1 MMGKKKLISID
12 DSLVKRK
19 ESFVKNTTSEMY
31 YTMNNSCDSLNFEWL
46 DKIEEACPFIDQI
59 VRHPKLT
66 LVKEEVVSTI
76 ERAKKITSESV
87 KDLAKHSN
95 YINDMDEETGDIRPS
110 KILEVRNEET
120 FNIYEN
126 RFLYTFIH
134 DLQRFIFERE
144 DELKNIVLG
153 NNKSLEYKAES
164 IEDGKKINIELRIS
178 SEQKDNSNK
187 DKNIDNLINKQLE
200 RIKAIKEFIN
210 SWFKSDMFKE
220 LDKLHVTFIKPPVKP
235 TNIILKNPNFQL
247 SVQMWEY
254 IRNYGFNL
262 DEKDKEGLVSEG
274 NDALK
279 SLLDNSFLIDY
290 FVMDSVSKR
299 KREEKEKINN
309 YSIIL
314 LADMI
319 QRVLNLLKINGKDI
333 SEEELLS
340 ILLNQ
345 VKIEQESRLAGIEDI
360 KKKFKSEINDYLE
373 KAYKSL

>member
-1 MMGKKKLISID
+1 MGKKKLISID
-12 DSLVKRK
+12 ASLVKRK

-31 YTMNNSCDSLNFEWL
+31 YTMNNSCDALNFEWL

-66 LVKEEVVSTI
+66 LIKEEVVSTI

-95 YINDMDEETGDIRPS
+95 YINDIDEESGDVRPS

-120 FNIYEN
+120 YNIYEN

-144 DELKNIVLG
+144 DELNNIILG

-164 IEDGKKINIELRIS
+164 MEDGEKINIELRIT
-178 SEQKDNSNK
+178 SEQKENNNK
-187 DKNIDNLINKQLE
+187 DNKLENLINKQLE
-200 RIKAIKEFIN
+200 RIKEVKEFIN
-210 SWFKSDMFKE
+210 SWYKSDMFKE
-220 LDKLHVTFIKPPVKP
+220 LDRLHVPFIKPPVKP

-254 IRNYGFNL
+254 IRNYGDNL
-262 DEKDKEGLVSEG
+262 DEEDKEALVSAG
-274 NDALK
+274 NEALE

-309 YSIIL
+309 YSIII

-319 QRVLNLLKINGKDI
+319 ERVHELLRINGKDI
-333 SEEELLS
+333 SDEELFS

-373 KAYKSL
+373 KTYKNL

>member
-1 MMGKKKLISID
+1 MGKKKTVTID
-12 DSLVKRK
+12 SSLVKRK
-19 ESFVKNTTSEMY
+19 DSFVKNTTSEMY
-31 YTMNNSCDSLNFEWL
+31 YTMNNSCDALNFEWL
-46 DKIEEACPFIDQI
+46 DKIIEACPFIDQI

-87 KDLAKHSN
+87 KDLAKHSS
-95 YINDMDEETGDIRPS
+95 YINDIDEETGDVRPS

-120 FNIYEN
+120 YNIYEN

-144 DELKNIVLG
+144 DELKNIILG

-164 IEDGKKINIELRIS
+164 MEDGEKINIELKITS
-178 SEQKDNSNK
+178 SQEENSKKDNK
-187 DKNIDNLINKQLE
+187 LEDIINRQLE
-200 RIKAIKEFIN
+200 RIKEVKEFIN
-210 SWFKSDMFKE
+210 SWYKSDMFKE
-220 LDKLHVTFIKPPVKP
+220 LDKAHVPFIKPPVKP

-254 IRNYGFNL
+254 IRNYGDNL
-262 DEKDKEGLVSEG
+262 DEENNEALTSAG
-274 NDALK
+274 NDALT

-299 KREEKEKINN
+299 KREEREKVNN

-314 LADMI
+314 LADMVR
-319 QRVLNLLKINGKDI
+319 RVLDLLKINGKDI
-333 SEEELLS
+333 SEEELLD
-340 ILLNQ
+340 ILLHQ
-345 VKIEQESRLAGIEDI
+345 VKIEQEARLAGIEDI
-360 KKKFKSEINDYLE
+360 KKKFKSEINEYLE
-373 KAYKSL
+373 RTYKNL

>member
-1 MMGKKKLISID
+1 MGKKNSITI
-12 DSLVKRK
+12 DSSLFKRK
-19 ESFVKNTTSEMY
+19 ESFVKNTNSEMY
-31 YTMNNSCDSLNFEWL
+31 FTLDNSCDALNFEWL

-66 LVKEEVVSTI
+66 LIKEEVVSSI

-87 KDLAKHSN
+87 KDLAKHSS
-95 YINDMDEETGDIRPS
+95 YINDIDEETGDIRPS
-110 KILEVRNEET
+110 KILEIRNEET

-144 DELKNIVLG
+144 DELKNIILG
-153 NNKSLEYKAES
+153 NNKSLEYKGES
-164 IEDGKKINIELRIS
+164 LEDGEKINIELRIT
-178 SEQKDNSNK
+178 SEQKENNSN
-187 DKNIDNLINKQLE
+187 DKSLEDLINKELE
-200 RIKAIKEFIN
+200 RIKEIKEFIN
-210 SWFKSDMFKE
+210 SWYKSDMFKE
-220 LDKLHVTFIKPPVKP
+220 LDRLHVTFIKPPVKP

-254 IRNYGFNL
+254 VRNYGENL
-262 DEKDKEGLVSEG
+262 DEKDNEALTSAG

-319 QRVLNLLKINGKDI
+319 RRVLELLKINGKDI

-345 VKIEQESRLAGIEDI
+345 VKIEQEARLAGIEDI
-360 KKKFKSEINDYLE
+360 KKKFKSEINEYLE
-373 KAYKSL
+373 RTYKNL

>member
-1 MMGKKKLISID
+1 MGKKKSITID
-12 DSLVKRK
+12 DNLFKRK
-19 ESFVKNTTSEMY
+19 ESFVKNTTSEMHY
-31 YTMNNSCDSLNFEWL
+31 VMDNSCDALNFEWL
-46 DKIEEACPFIDQI
+46 DKIVEACPFIDQI

-66 LVKEEVVSTI
+66 LIKEEVVSTI

-95 YINDMDEETGDIRPS
+95 YINDLDEETGDIRPS
-110 KILEVRNEET
+110 KILEIRNEET

-144 DELKNIVLG
+144 DELKNIILG

-164 IEDGKKINIELRIS
+164 IEDGEKINIELRIT
-178 SEQKDNSNK
+178 SEQKENNSI
-187 DKNIDNLINKQLE
+187 DKSLDDLINKELE
-200 RIKAIKEFIN
+200 RIKEVKEFIN
-210 SWFKSDMFKE
+210 SWYKSDMFKE

-254 IRNYGFNL
+254 IRNYGDNL
-262 DEKDKEGLVSEG
+262 DEKDNEALVSAG

-319 QRVLNLLKINGKDI
+319 HRVLDLLKINGKDI
-333 SEEELLS
+333 SEEELLN

-345 VKIEQESRLAGIEDI
+345 VKIEQDARLAGIEDI
-360 KKKFKSEINDYLE
+360 KKKFKSEINEYLE
-373 KAYKSL
+373 RTYKNL

>member
-1 MMGKKKLISID
+1 MGKKKFTID
-12 DSLVKRK
+12 SSLVKRK
-19 ESFVKNTTSEMY
+19 DSFVKNTTSEMY
-31 YTMNNSCDSLNFEWL
+31 YSMSNACDALNFEWL
-46 DKIEEACPFIDQI
+46 DKIEEACPFVDQI

-66 LVKEEVVSTI
+66 LIKEEVVSTI

-87 KDLAKHSN
+87 KDLAKHSS

-120 FNIYEN
+120 YNIYEN

-144 DELKNIVLG
+144 DELKNIILG

-164 IEDGKKINIELRIS
+164 MEDGEKVNIELRITS
-178 SEQKDNSNK
+178 SLEENNSKDN
-187 DKNIDNLINKQLE
+187 DLENLINRQLE
-200 RIKAIKEFIN
+200 RIKEIKEFIN
-210 SWFKSDMFKE
+210 SWYKSDMFKE
-220 LDKLHVTFIKPPVKP
+220 LDHAHVTFIKPPVKP

-254 IRNYGFNL
+254 IRNYGDNL
-262 DEKDKEGLVSEG
+262 DEKDNEALTSAG
-274 NDALK
+274 NDALS

-299 KREEKEKINN
+299 KREEREKVNN

-314 LADMI
+314 LADMVR
-319 QRVLNLLKINGKDI
+319 RVLDLLRINGKDI
-333 SEEELLS
+333 TEEELLS
-340 ILLNQ
+340 ILLEQ
-345 VKIEQESRLAGIEDI
+345 VKIEQEARLAGIEDI

-373 KAYKSL
+373 RTYKNL

>member
-1 MMGKKKLISID
+1 MGKKKFTID
-12 DSLVKRK
+12 SSLVKRK
-19 ESFVKNTTSEMY
+19 DSFVKNTTSEMY
-31 YTMNNSCDSLNFEWL
+31 YSMSNSCDALNFEWL
-46 DKIEEACPFIDQI
+46 DKIIEACPFVDQI

-120 FNIYEN
+120 YNIYEN

-144 DELKNIVLG
+144 DELKNIILG

-164 IEDGKKINIELRIS
+164 IEDGEKINIELRIT
-178 SEQKDNSNK
+178 SEQKENSNK
-187 DKNIDNLINKQLE
+187 DNNIENLINKQLE
-200 RIKAIKEFIN
+200 RIKEVKEFIN
-210 SWFKSDMFKE
+210 SWYRSDVFKE
-220 LDKLHVTFIKPPVKP
+220 LDKLHVPFIKPPVKP

-254 IRNYGFNL
+254 IRNYGDNL
-262 DEKDKEGLVSEG
+262 DDKDNEALVSAG
-274 NDALK
+274 NDALR

-299 KREEKEKINN
+299 KREEKEKVNN

-314 LADMI
+314 LADMVR
-319 QRVLNLLKINGKDI
+319 RVLDLLRINGKDI
-333 SEEELLS
+333 TEEELLN
-340 ILLNQ
+340 ILLEQ
-345 VKIEQESRLAGIEDI
+345 VKIEQEARLAGIEDI
-360 KKKFKSEINDYLE
+360 KKKFKSEINEYLE
-373 KAYKSL
+373 RTYKNL

>member
-1 MMGKKKLISID
+1 MGKKKLISID
-12 DSLVKRK
+12 ASLVKRK

-31 YTMNNSCDSLNFEWL
+31 YTMNNSCDALNFEWL

-66 LVKEEVVSTI
+66 LIKEEVVSTI

-95 YINDMDEETGDIRPS
+95 YINDIDEESGDVRPS

-120 FNIYEN
+120 YNIYEN

-144 DELKNIVLG
+144 DELNNIILG

-164 IEDGKKINIELRIS
+164 MEDGEKINIELRIT
-178 SEQKDNSNK
+178 SEQKENNNK
-187 DKNIDNLINKQLE
+187 DNKLENLINKQLE
-200 RIKAIKEFIN
+200 RIKEVKEFIN
-210 SWFKSDMFKE
+210 SWYKNDMFKE
-220 LDKLHVTFIKPPVKP
+220 LDRLHVPFIKPPVKP

-254 IRNYGFNL
+254 IRNYGDNL
-262 DEKDKEGLVSEG
+262 DEEDKEALVSAG
-274 NDALK
+274 NEALE

-309 YSIIL
+309 YSIII

-319 QRVLNLLKINGKDI
+319 QRVHELLRINGKDI
-333 SEEELLS
+333 SDEELFS

-373 KAYKSL
+373 KTYKNL

>member
-1 MMGKKKLISID
+1 MGKKKFTID
-12 DSLVKRK
+12 SSLVKRK
-19 ESFVKNTTSEMY
+19 DSFVKNTTSEMY
-31 YTMNNSCDSLNFEWL
+31 YSMSNSCDALNFEWL
-46 DKIEEACPFIDQI
+46 DKIIEACPFVDQI

-120 FNIYEN
+120 YNIYEN

-144 DELKNIVLG
+144 DELKNIILG

-164 IEDGKKINIELRIS
+164 MEDGEKVNIELRITS
-178 SEQKDNSNK
+178 SLEENNSK
-187 DKNIDNLINKQLE
+187 DKTLENLINRQLE
-200 RIKAIKEFIN
+200 RIKEVKEFIN
-210 SWFKSDMFKE
+210 SWYKSDMFKE
-220 LDKLHVTFIKPPVKP
+220 LDHAHVTFIKPPVKP
-235 TNIILKNPNFQL
+235 TNIILKNPNFQM

-254 IRNYGFNL
+254 IRNYGDNL
-262 DEKDKEGLVSEG
+262 DEKDNEALTSAG
-274 NDALK
+274 NDALT

-290 FVMDSVSKR
+290 FVMDSVSKK
-299 KREEKEKINN
+299 KREEREKVNN

-314 LADMI
+314 LADMVR
-319 QRVLNLLKINGKDI
+319 RVLDLLRINGKDI
-333 SEEELLS
+333 TEEELLN
-340 ILLNQ
+340 ILLEQ
-345 VKIEQESRLAGIEDI
+345 VKIEQEARLAGIEDI
-360 KKKFKSEINDYLE
+360 KKKFKSEINEYLE
-373 KAYKSL
+373 RTYKNL

>member
-1 MMGKKKLISID
+1 MGKKKLISID
-12 DSLVKRK
+12 ASLVKRK

-31 YTMNNSCDSLNFEWL
+31 YTMNNSCDALNFEWL

-66 LVKEEVVSTI
+66 LIKEEVVSTI

-95 YINDMDEETGDIRPS
+95 YINDIDEESGDVRPS

-120 FNIYEN
+120 YNIYEN

-144 DELKNIVLG
+144 DELNNIILG

-164 IEDGKKINIELRIS
+164 MEDGEKINIELRIT
-178 SEQKDNSNK
+178 SEQKENNNK
-187 DKNIDNLINKQLE
+187 DNKLENLINKQLE
-200 RIKAIKEFIN
+200 RIKEVKEFIN
-210 SWFKSDMFKE
+210 SWYKSDMFKE
-220 LDKLHVTFIKPPVKP
+220 LDRLHVPFIKPPVKP

-254 IRNYGFNL
+254 IRNYGDNL
-262 DEKDKEGLVSEG
+262 DEEDKEALVSAG
-274 NDALK
+274 NEALE

-309 YSIIL
+309 YSIII

-319 QRVLNLLKINGKDI
+319 QRVHELLRINGKDI
-333 SEEELLS
+333 SDEELFS

-373 KAYKSL
+373 KTYKNL

>member
-1 MMGKKKLISID
+1 MGKKKTIAID
-12 DSLVKRK
+12 SSLVKRK

-31 YTMNNSCDSLNFEWL
+31 YTMNNSCDALNFEWL

-66 LVKEEVVSTI
+66 LIKEEVVSTI

-144 DELKNIVLG
+144 DELKNIILG

-164 IEDGKKINIELRIS
+164 IEDGEKINIELRIS
-178 SEQKDNSNK
+178 SEQKDNSSK

-254 IRNYGFNL
+254 IRNYGYNL
-262 DEKDKEGLVSEG
+262 DEKDKEALVSEG

-319 QRVLNLLKINGKDI
+319 QRVINLLKINGKDI
-333 SEEELLS
+333 GEEELLS

>member
-1 MMGKKKLISID
+1 MGKKKTVTID
-12 DSLVKRK
+12 SSLVKRK
-19 ESFVKNTTSEMY
+19 DAFVKNTTSEMY
-31 YTMNNSCDSLNFEWL
+31 YTMNNSCDALNFEWL
-46 DKIEEACPFIDQI
+46 DKIIEACPFIDQI

-66 LVKEEVVSTI
+66 LIKEEVVSTI

-87 KDLAKHSN
+87 KDLAKHSS
-95 YINDMDEETGDIRPS
+95 YINDIDEETGDVRPS

-120 FNIYEN
+120 YNIYEN

-144 DELKNIVLG
+144 DELKNIILG

-164 IEDGKKINIELRIS
+164 MEDGEKINIELKITS
-178 SEQKDNSNK
+178 SQEDNSKKDNK
-187 DKNIDNLINKQLE
+187 LEDIINRQLE
-200 RIKAIKEFIN
+200 RIKEVKEFIN
-210 SWFKSDMFKE
+210 SWYKSDMFKE
-220 LDKLHVTFIKPPVKP
+220 LDKAHVPFIKPPVKP

-254 IRNYGFNL
+254 IRNYGDNL
-262 DEKDKEGLVSEG
+262 DEENNEALISAG
-274 NDALK
+274 NDALT

-299 KREEKEKINN
+299 KREEREKVNN

-314 LADMI
+314 LADMVR
-319 QRVLNLLKINGKDI
+319 RVLDLLKINGKDI
-333 SEEELLS
+333 SEEELLD
-340 ILLNQ
+340 ILLHQ
-345 VKIEQESRLAGIEDI
+345 VKIEQEARLAGIEDI

-373 KAYKSL
+373 RTYKNL

>member
-1 MMGKKKLISID
+1 MGKKKLISID

-19 ESFVKNTTSEMY
+19 ESFVKNITSEMY

-144 DELKNIVLG
+144 DELKNIILG

-164 IEDGKKINIELRIS
+164 IEDGEKINIELKIT
-178 SEQKDNSNK
+178 SEQKDNSSK

>member
-1 MMGKKKLISID
+1 MGKKKLVSID
-12 DSLVKRK
+12 ASLVKRK

-31 YTMNNSCDSLNFEWL
+31 YTMNNSCDALNFEWL

-66 LVKEEVVSTI
+66 LIKEEVVSTI

-95 YINDMDEETGDIRPS
+95 YINDIDEESGDVRPS

-120 FNIYEN
+120 YNIYEN

-144 DELKNIVLG
+144 DELNNIILG

-164 IEDGKKINIELRIS
+164 MEDGEKINIELRIT
-178 SEQKDNSNK
+178 SEQKENNNK
-187 DKNIDNLINKQLE
+187 DNKLENLINKQLE
-200 RIKAIKEFIN
+200 RIKEVKEFIN
-210 SWFKSDMFKE
+210 SWYKSDMFKE
-220 LDKLHVTFIKPPVKP
+220 LDRLHVPFIKPPVKP

-254 IRNYGFNL
+254 IRNYGDNL
-262 DEKDKEGLVSEG
+262 DEEDKEALVSAG
-274 NDALK
+274 NEALE

-309 YSIIL
+309 YSIII

-319 QRVLNLLKINGKDI
+319 QRVHELLRINGKDI
-333 SEEELLS
+333 SDEELFS

-373 KAYKSL
+373 KTYKNL

>member
-1 MMGKKKLISID
+1 MGKKKFTID
-12 DSLVKRK
+12 SSLVKRK
-19 ESFVKNTTSEMY
+19 DSFVKNTTSEMY
-31 YTMNNSCDSLNFEWL
+31 YSMSNSCDALNFEWL
-46 DKIEEACPFIDQI
+46 DKIIEACPFVDQI

-120 FNIYEN
+120 YNIYEN

-144 DELKNIVLG
+144 DELKNIILG

-164 IEDGKKINIELRIS
+164 IEDGEKVNIELKITS
-178 SEQKDNSNK
+178 SLEENNSK
-187 DKNIDNLINKQLE
+187 DKTLENLINRQLE
-200 RIKAIKEFIN
+200 RIKEVKEFIN
-210 SWFKSDMFKE
+210 SWYKSDMFKE
-220 LDKLHVTFIKPPVKP
+220 LDHAHVTFIKPPVKP
-235 TNIILKNPNFQL
+235 TNIILKNPNFQM

-254 IRNYGFNL
+254 IRNYGDNL
-262 DEKDKEGLVSEG
+262 DEKDNEALVSAG
-274 NDALK
+274 NDALT

-299 KREEKEKINN
+299 KREEREKVNN

-314 LADMI
+314 LADMVR
-319 QRVLNLLKINGKDI
+319 RVLDLLRINGKDI
-333 SEEELLS
+333 TEEELLN
-340 ILLNQ
+340 ILLEQ
-345 VKIEQESRLAGIEDI
+345 VKIEQEARLAGIEDI
-360 KKKFKSEINDYLE
+360 KKKFKSEINEYLE
-373 KAYKSL
+373 RTYKNL

>member
-1 MMGKKKLISID
+1 MGKKNTITID
-12 DSLVKRK
+12 NNLFKRK

-31 YTMNNSCDSLNFEWL
+31 YAMNNSCDALNFEWL
-46 DKIEEACPFIDQI
+46 DKIIDACPFIDQI

-95 YINDMDEETGDIRPS
+95 YINDLDEETGDVRPS
-110 KILEVRNEET
+110 KILEIRNEET

-134 DLQRFIFERE
+134 DLQRFVFERE
-144 DELKNIVLG
+144 DELNNIILG

-164 IEDGKKINIELRIS
+164 IEDGEKVNIEVRIT
-178 SEQKDNSNK
+178 SEQNENSNS
-187 DKNIDNLINKQLE
+187 DKSLEDLINKELE
-200 RIKAIKEFIN
+200 RIKEVKEFIN
-210 SWFKSDMFKE
+210 SWYKSDMFKE

-254 IRNYGFNL
+254 IRNYGDNL
-262 DEKDKEGLVSEG
+262 DEKDNEALVSAG

-309 YSIIL
+309 YSIII

-319 QRVLNLLKINGKDI
+319 QRVLDLLRINGKNI

-345 VKIEQESRLAGIEDI
+345 VKIEQETRLAGIEDI
-360 KKKFKSEINDYLE
+360 KKKFKSEINEYLE
-373 KAYKSL
+373 RTLKNL

>member
-1 MMGKKKLISID
+1 MGKKKTVTID
-12 DSLVKRK
+12 SSLVKRK

-31 YTMNNSCDSLNFEWL
+31 YTMNNSCDALNFEWL

-66 LVKEEVVSTI
+66 LIKEEVVSTI

-110 KILEVRNEET
+110 KILEIRNEET

-144 DELKNIVLG
+144 DELKNIILG

-164 IEDGKKINIELRIS
+164 IENGEKINLELRIS
-178 SEQKDNSNK
+178 SEQKENSSKDN
-187 DKNIDNLINKQLE
+187 DLENLINKQLE
-200 RIKAIKEFIN
+200 RIKEVKEFIN
-210 SWFKSDMFKE
+210 SWYKSDMFKE

-254 IRNYGFNL
+254 VRNYGDNI
-262 DEKDKEGLVSEG
+262 DKEDNEALVSAG
-274 NDALK
+274 NDALR

-299 KREEKEKINN
+299 KREEKEKVNN

-319 QRVLNLLKINGKDI
+319 RRVLELLRINGKDI

-345 VKIEQESRLAGIEDI
+345 VKIEQEARLAGIEDI
-360 KKKFKSEINDYLE
+360 KKKFKSEINEYLE
-373 KAYKSL
+373 RTYKNL

>member
-1 MMGKKKLISID
+1 MGKKKTITVE
-12 DSLVKRK
+12 DSLFKRK
-19 ESFVKNTTSEMY
+19 ESFVKNTTSEMFY
-31 YTMNNSCDSLNFEWL
+31 AMNNSCDALNFEWL
-46 DKIEEACPFIDQI
+46 DKIEDACPFIDQI

-87 KDLAKHSN
+87 KDLAKHSS
-95 YINDMDEETGDIRPS
+95 YINDIDEETGDVRPS

-120 FNIYEN
+120 YNIYEN

-144 DELKNIVLG
+144 DELKNIILG

-164 IEDGKKINIELRIS
+164 MEDGEKINIEVRIT
-178 SEQKDNSNK
+178 SEQKDNNNK
-187 DKNIDNLINKQLE
+187 DKSLEDLINRQLE
-200 RIKAIKEFIN
+200 RIKEVKEFIN
-210 SWFKSDMFKE
+210 SWYKSDMFKE
-220 LDKLHVTFIKPPVKP
+220 LDKIHVPFIKPPVKP

-254 IRNYGFNL
+254 IRNYGDNL
-262 DEKDKEGLVSEG
+262 DEKDNEALTSAG
-274 NDALK
+274 NDALS

-299 KREEKEKINN
+299 KREEREKVNN

-314 LADMI
+314 LADMVR
-319 QRVLNLLKINGKDI
+319 RVLDLLRINGKDI
-333 SEEELLS
+333 TEEELLN
-340 ILLNQ
+340 ILLEQ
-345 VKIEQESRLAGIEDI
+345 VKIEQEARLAGIEDI
-360 KKKFKSEINDYLE
+360 KKKFKSEINEYLE
-373 KAYKSL
+373 RTYKNL

>member
-1 MMGKKKLISID
+1 MGKKKTITID
-12 DSLVKRK
+12 SSLFKRK

-31 YTMNNSCDSLNFEWL
+31 YAMNNSCDALNFEWL

-66 LVKEEVVSTI
+66 LIKEEVVSTI

-95 YINDMDEETGDIRPS
+95 YINEIDEETGDVRPS
-110 KILEVRNEET
+110 KILEIRNEET

-144 DELKNIVLG
+144 DELKNIILG

-164 IEDGKKINIELRIS
+164 IEDGEKINIELRIT
-178 SEQKDNSNK
+178 SEQKENSNK
-187 DKNIDNLINKQLE
+187 DNDLDNIINKQLE
-200 RIKAIKEFIN
+200 RIKEVKEFIN
-210 SWFKSDMFKE
+210 SWYKSDMFKE
-220 LDKLHVTFIKPPVKP
+220 LDRLHVPFIKPPVKP

-254 IRNYGFNL
+254 IRNYGDNL
-262 DEKDKEGLVSEG
+262 DEEDNEALVSAG
-274 NDALK
+274 NDALR

-299 KREEKEKINN
+299 KREEKEKVNN

-314 LADMI
+314 LADMVR
-319 QRVLNLLKINGKDI
+319 RVLDLLKINGKDI

-345 VKIEQESRLAGIEDI
+345 VKIEQDARLAGIEDI
-360 KKKFKSEINDYLE
+360 KKKFKSEINEYLE
-373 KAYKSL
+373 RTYKNL

>member
-1 MMGKKKLISID
+1 MGKKKTFTID
-12 DSLVKRK
+12 SSLVKRK
-19 ESFVKNTTSEMY
+19 DSFVKNTTSEMY
-31 YTMNNSCDSLNFEWL
+31 FAMDNSCDALNFEWL
-46 DKIEEACPFIDQI
+46 DKIVEACPFIDQI

-66 LVKEEVVSTI
+66 LIKEEVVSTI

-87 KDLAKHSN
+87 KDLAKHSS
-95 YINDMDEETGDIRPS
+95 YINNIDEETGDVRPS

-120 FNIYEN
+120 YNIYEN

-134 DLQRFIFERE
+134 DLQRFVFERE
-144 DELKNIVLG
+144 DELNNIILG

-164 IEDGKKINIELRIS
+164 IEDGEKVNIELRITSAQKES
-178 SEQKDNSNK
+178 SKKDNALES
-187 DKNIDNLINKQLE
+187 LINRQLE
-200 RIKAIKEFIN
+200 RIKEVKEFIN
-210 SWFKSDMFKE
+210 SWYRSDVFKE
-220 LDKLHVTFIKPPVKP
+220 LDKAHVPFIKPPVKP

-254 IRNYGFNL
+254 IRNYGDNL
-262 DEKDKEGLVSEG
+262 DEKDNEALTSAG
-274 NDALK
+274 NEALI

-299 KREEKEKINN
+299 KREEKEKVNN

-319 QRVLNLLKINGKDI
+319 HRVLDLLRINGKDI
-333 SEEELLS
+333 SEEELLN

-345 VKIEQESRLAGIEDI
+345 VKIEQEARLAGIEDI
-360 KKKFKSEINDYLE
+360 KKKFKSEINEYLE
-373 KAYKSL
+373 RTYKNL

>member
-1 MMGKKKLISID
+1 MGKKNSITI
-12 DSLVKRK
+12 DSSLFKRK
-19 ESFVKNTTSEMY
+19 ESFVKNTNSEMY
-31 YTMNNSCDSLNFEWL
+31 FTLDNSCDALNFEWL

-66 LVKEEVVSTI
+66 LIKEEVVSSI

-87 KDLAKHSN
+87 KDLAKHSS
-95 YINDMDEETGDIRPS
+95 YINDIDEETGDIRPS
-110 KILEVRNEET
+110 KILEIRNEET

-144 DELKNIVLG
+144 DELKNIILG

-164 IEDGKKINIELRIS
+164 MEDGEKVNIELRITS
-178 SEQKDNSNK
+178 SLEENNSKDN
-187 DKNIDNLINKQLE
+187 DLENLINRQLE
-200 RIKAIKEFIN
+200 RIKEIKEFIN
-210 SWFKSDMFKE
+210 SWYKSDMFKE
-220 LDKLHVTFIKPPVKP
+220 LDHAHVTFIKPPVKP

-254 IRNYGFNL
+254 IRNYGDNL
-262 DEKDKEGLVSEG
+262 DEKDNEALTSAG
-274 NDALK
+274 NDALS

-299 KREEKEKINN
+299 KREEREKVNN

-314 LADMI
+314 LADMVR
-319 QRVLNLLKINGKDI
+319 RVLDLLRINGKDI
-333 SEEELLS
+333 TEEELLN
-340 ILLNQ
+340 ILLEQ
-345 VKIEQESRLAGIEDI
+345 VKIEQEARLAGIEDI
-360 KKKFKSEINDYLE
+360 KKKFKSEINEYLE
-373 KAYKSL
+373 RTYKNL